1 MIVSRRGVASLSLSL
16 SILIK
21 KILEKSSGADAHEF
35 DQTTFFFSFYG
46 VWVWLEATTV
56 ANLSSAIPVL

>member
-46 VWVWLEATTV
+46 V
-56 ANLSSAIPVL
+56 

>member
-1 MIVSRRGVASLSLSL
+1 VRVILGFTMIVSRRGVASLSLSLSL

-35 DQTTFFFSFYG
+35 DQGTFFFSFFG
-46 VWVWLEATTV
+46 V
-56 ANLSSAIPVL
+56 